1 MERWLRFGLKQ
12 LLRLH
17 LHLQLHSPFSFPF
30 PFWLWGVR
38 PFCRATMRAKEIK
51 IENSF
56 ISIFW
61 QWLGSAS
68 LRKNKINSKL
78 TRNRVERI
86 GQRTEAKPNQ
96 TKHISVV
103 FLSLSPSV
111 SASLCICVF
120 VAGTAPNF
128 FEMAKKM
135 CQVPVVDL
143 AWTCYNFH
151 LLPLS
156 TPCSCALHLSPAPSS
171 PHVLSAFIALF
182 INEARM
188 CWIVL
193 IGAFATIEP

>member
-68 LRKNKINSKL
+68 LRKNKINSKQS
-78 TRNRVERI
+78 RENRAANW
-86 GQRTEAKPNQ
+86 GKTEPNE
-96 TKHISVV
+96 TYFSC
-103 FLSLSPSV
+103 LSLSL
-111 SASLCICVF
+111 SLCICLSLC
-120 VAGTAPNF
+120 
-128 FEMAKKM
+128 M
-135 CQVPVVDL
+135 CVCCWDCAQLDL